1 MGYSV
6 AAKDIPCDCV
16 TDIGVRVGRA
26 GDGGLQP
33 PPPPPVTE
41 ISENVWVKR

>member
-26 GDGGLQP
+26 GDGGAAA
-33 PPPPPVTE
+33 PPPPVTE
-41 ISENVWVKR
+41 ISENVRVKR